1 LVGREHEFVVAFDT
15 GALFFPICSEPL
27 TPLGGV
33 FLQKQKIGGTS
44 ALRTEI
50 APAQGRS
57 EGMEAGPQRGQSIM
71 GTRIGRALILAT
83 GFINI
88 AIATCP
94 GHSTAHE
101 RTAVRLRW
109 SDVVARVRYSG
120 FELLTLPVLTGK
132 TYVAEAYRHDGTRV
146 RVFLSAESGDILA
159 IEPAATGI
167 VQSAQNI
174 DRPAGERSGGDDKHR
189 PRPKTAKATTADPR
203 IQARTVACKTDS
215 VAAATNAAT
224 VVNTQ
229 NSSAAALGGDADS
242 IAKSPDVTVTAK
254 IQEPASP
261 QLDQTNAMATKEN
274 TPADA
279 KPAAQISV
287 ESTDSPDPIIAKA
300 KTTIA
305 AKMESAMAVVFSDM
319 HRALRKNVLDE
330 SIDTICG
337 YVNGKNASGGD
348 IGERPFLYLVKEDEA
363 YIVNGTNDIG
373 ALAAYRNIC
382 N

>member
-1 LVGREHEFVVAFDT
+1 MVGREHEFVVAFDT

-101 RTAVRLRW
+101 RTVVKLRW
-109 SDVVARVRYSG
+109 SDIVARVRYSG

-132 TYVAEAYRHDGTRV
+132 TYVAEAYRQDGTKV

-167 VQSAQNI
+167 FQSAQNI
-174 DRPAGERSGGDDKHR
+174 DRPAGEQSGGDDKHR
-189 PRPKTAKATTADPR
+189 PRPKTATAVPR
-203 IQARTVACKTDS
+203 IQAKSVACKTDS
-215 VAAATNAAT
+215 VAAATNAPT

-229 NSSAAALGGDADS
+229 NSSVAALGSDADS
-242 IAKSPDVTVTAK
+242 IAKSSDTTVIAK
-254 IQEPASP
+254 IQEPTSP
-261 QLDQTNAMATKEN
+261 QLDQTDATATKEN
-274 TPADA
+274 TTADA
-279 KPAAQISV
+279 KPAAQTSV
-287 ESTDSPDPIIAKA
+287 ESTDSPDPVIAKA

-363 YIVNGTNDIG
+363 YIVNGTNDMG
-373 ALAAYRNIC
+373 VLAAYRNIC